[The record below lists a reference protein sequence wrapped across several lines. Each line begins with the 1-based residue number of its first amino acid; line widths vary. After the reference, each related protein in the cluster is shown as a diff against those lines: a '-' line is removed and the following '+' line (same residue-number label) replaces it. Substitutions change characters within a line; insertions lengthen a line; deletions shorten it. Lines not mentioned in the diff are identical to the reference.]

1 MSIRLLAAALAV
13 VAVPV
18 AVLAQQPAPETKA
31 KAKAERRYCVV
42 DNDPAGRLRSSVRR
56 CYTKAE
62 RDEMRQEARKTIE
75 IIQTRRASY

>member
-18 AVLAQQPAPETKA
+18 AVLAQQPAPQTKQ
-31 KAKAERRYCVV
+31 KVERRYCEA
-42 DNDPAGRLRSSVRR
+42 DNDPAGRLRNVRR

-62 RDEMRQEARKTIE
+62 RDAMRREARQTIE
-75 IIQTRRASY
+75 RIQNMRASN